1 MPSKAAKVLV
11 PLGASLAFHA
21 ALGASMAR
29 LSGRRAFEPQ
39 VALQIAVV
47 DKPPPPEPPKQV
59 VPMKRV
65 ARAPKRDLP
74 PPPRTIVPPAAD
86 PPPPTHEAT
95 DPSPMVITGIT
106 LESTSSSGTVA
117 VGAGNTL
124 RGTPSPTAVEPEV
137 VKPYKAEKYAP
148 SAQVTELPSLSN
160 REALNLRKYYPAA
173 AKRKGFEGDVV
184 LRLLV
189 DADGT
194 VVKADVVNDPGEG
207 LGPAA
212 IQAALHELRFT
223 PPKVNGVPVA
233 TTIPFTLHFT
243 LD

>member
-47 DKPPPPEPPKQV
+47 DKPPPP
-59 VPMKRV
+59 
-65 ARAPKRDLP
+65 
-74 PPPRTIVPPAAD
+74 
-86 PPPPTHEAT
+86 THEAPN
-95 DPSPMVITGIT
+95 PSPMVITGIT
-106 LESTSSSGTVA
+106 LESTSSSGTVT

-194 VVKADVVNDPGEG
+194 VVKADVVSDPGEG

>member
-47 DKPPPPEPPKQV
+47 D
-59 VPMKRV
+59 
-65 ARAPKRDLP
+65 
-74 PPPRTIVPPAAD
+74 T
-86 PPPPTHEAT
+86 PPPTHEAPN
-95 DPSPMVITGIT
+95 PSPMVITGIT
-106 LESTSSSGTVA
+106 LESTSSSGTVT

-173 AKRKGFEGDVV
+173 AKRKGFEGD
-184 LRLLV
+184 
-189 DADGT
+189 
-194 VVKADVVNDPGEG
+194 
-207 LGPAA
+207 
-212 IQAALHELRFT
+212 
-223 PPKVNGVPVA
+223 
-233 TTIPFTLHFT
+233 
-243 LD
+243 

>member
-21 ALGASMAR
+21 ALGASMAG

-47 DKPPPPEPPKQV
+47 DKPPPEPPKQV

-65 ARAPKRDLP
+65 ARAPKQDLP
-74 PPPRTIVPPAAD
+74 PPSTIVPPTAA
-86 PPPPTHEAT
+86 PPPPTHESPN
-95 DPSPMVITGIT
+95 PSPMVITGIT
-106 LESTSSSGTVA
+106 LESTSSSETFA

-124 RGTPSPTAVEPEV
+124 RGAPSRTAVEPEA

-194 VVKADVVNDPGEG
+194 VVKADVVSDPGEG

>member
-1 MPSKAAKVLV
+1 
-11 PLGASLAFHA
+11 
-21 ALGASMAR
+21 
-29 LSGRRAFEPQ
+29 
-39 VALQIAVV
+39 
-47 DKPPPPEPPKQV
+47 
-59 VPMKRV
+59 
-65 ARAPKRDLP
+65 
-74 PPPRTIVPPAAD
+74 
-86 PPPPTHEAT
+86 
-95 DPSPMVITGIT
+95 MVITGIT
-106 LESTSSSGTVA
+106 LESTSSSGTVT

-194 VVKADVVNDPGEG
+194 VVKADVVSDPGEG